1 MVMQSVFAVVDI
13 YFIGRLGQDAVAA
26 AGMTDSMLT
35 LVFSIAMGLSMA
47 AAAMV
52 SAAHRRER
60 SGTSVARGGSGHST
74 RDFLV
79 HPDRDRRHRFGA

>member
-1 MVMQSVFAVVDI
+1 MQSVFAVVDM
-13 YFIGRLGQDAVAA
+13 YFIGRLGRDAVAA

-52 SAAHRRER
+52 ARRIGEKDPEQASLAAVQAIALE
-60 SGTSVARGGSGHST
+60 
-74 RDFLV
+74 
-79 HPDRDRRHRFGA
+79 